1 MTKIFCTYRNWKSF
15 YIKTDLILYNMKKNS
30 IYLYT
35 TFLELVDLTFYQI
48 ELGISRQIHLDYL
61 MRYSTWCLF
70 RVHKITTMSNHTY
83 MTFKIFFFYIPNFVH
98 QTQKQWDA
106 KMDNKLKSRAQP
118 EIVPFFYNYCT
129 KR

>member
-1 MTKIFCTYRNWKSF
+1 
-15 YIKTDLILYNMKKNS
+15 MKKNS

-35 TFLELVDLTFYQI
+35 TFLQLVDLTFCQI
-48 ELGISRQIHLDYL
+48 ELGIKFKKKQNKTWKISDLHLDYL
-61 MRYSTWCLF
+61 MRHSTWCLF

-98 QTQKQWDA
+98 QTQKQWDT

-118 EIVPFFYNYCT
+118 EIVLFFYNSCT

>member
-48 ELGISRQIHLDYL
+48 ELGIKFKKNSRIRHRKYPIP
-61 MRYSTWCLF
+61 SNTF
-70 RVHKITTMSNHTY
+70 RLSYEIFY
-83 MTFKIFFFYIPNFVH
+83 MVFI
-98 QTQKQWDA
+98 
-106 KMDNKLKSRAQP
+106 S
-118 EIVPFFYNYCT
+118 CT
-129 KR
+129 

>member
-1 MTKIFCTYRNWKSF
+1 
-15 YIKTDLILYNMKKNS
+15 MKKNS

-48 ELGISRQIHLDYL
+48 ELGIKFKKITEIRPFDSHQIHLDYL
-61 MRYSTWCLF
+61 MRHSTWCLF

-118 EIVPFFYNYCT
+118 EIVLFFYNSCT